1 MTVTKSQN
9 RLRSFGAETRAEVSA
24 RRNSSKYVTRLKSII
39 TPYKICVAKYEL
51 NFRRAFVL
59 VLNRR
64 REITENYL
72 RNFALRI
79 LSFYCTMDSRL
90 RMLLKLRLLKLR
102 RKRLL
107 LSLLIKQRSYTHF
120 QNRSTK
126 VRLRSTKCDRM
137 NSWNEGNSKEKINP
151 VGNIDERKVDVN
163 S

>member
-1 MTVTKSQN
+1 MANLDFFGTSKMTVTKSQN

-39 TPYKICVAKYEL
+39 TSYKISAAKYEL

-107 LSLLIKQRSYTHF
+107 LSLLIKQHSYTHF
-120 QNRSTK
+120 QNRSAK
-126 VRLRSTKCDRM
+126 VRL
-137 NSWNEGNSKEKINP
+137 
-151 VGNIDERKVDVN
+151 
-163 S
+163 

>member
-1 MTVTKSQN
+1 MANLDFFGTSKMTVTKSQN
-9 RLRSFGAETRAEVSA
+9 RLRSFGAETRAEVPA
-24 RRNSSKYVTRLKSII
+24 RRNSSKYVTRLKSIV
-39 TPYKICVAKYEL
+39 TPYKICAAKYEL

-107 LSLLIKQRSYTHF
+107 LPLLIKQRSYTDF

-126 VRLRSTKCDRM
+126 VRL
-137 NSWNEGNSKEKINP
+137 
-151 VGNIDERKVDVN
+151 
-163 S
+163 